1 MNKFMVIWIGEMI
14 STIGSGMSAF
24 ALSIYTFK
32 QTGSVTLVALV
43 TLLAFAPTVLL
54 SPIGGLLADRWDRR
68 VMMMLG
74 EGLSAIGLAMV
85 LLATSLSY
93 TSWILFYIGI
103 FVSSFF
109 LSVLEPAYK
118 ASISDLVTKEDYA
131 KASGMIQIAGASKFL
146 IAPLIAGFLL
156 KHVGLT
162 TILLIDMGTIIVTL
176 LTISIVR
183 NTIKAPNKEQT
194 FKSFQEEFIEGI
206 RFLGKQ
212 KEIRKL
218 VLLMTGMCFFIAFL
232 QTLMIPMAMHITSV
246 EKIGMLES
254 FSAIGMLI
262 GSILISA
269 ITVKN
274 KYAGLKI
281 SLAASGVCMLFVG
294 VFTNYYLL
302 FIACL
307 MFFTTLPFVNTL
319 ADVLI
324 RVRIPNELQGR
335 IWGLIGLIS
344 QIGYLIAYA
353 ISGVLADQIF
363 EPMFM
368 GQSILSETV
377 GKIIGTGAGRGIG
390 FMLIVAGILM
400 AMIALIYRQSQGELD
415 QMVES

>member
-146 IAPLIAGFLL
+146 IAPVIAGFLV

-162 TILLIDMGTIIVTL
+162 TILLIDMSTIIVTL

>member
-1 MNKFMVIWIGEMI
+1 M
-14 STIGSGMSAF
+14 
-24 ALSIYTFK
+24 
-32 QTGSVTLVALV
+32 
-43 TLLAFAPTVLL
+43 
-54 SPIGGLLADRWDRR
+54 
-68 VMMMLG
+68 
-74 EGLSAIGLAMV
+74 
-85 LLATSLSY
+85 
-93 TSWILFYIGI
+93 
-103 FVSSFF
+103 
-109 LSVLEPAYK
+109 
-118 ASISDLVTKEDYA
+118 
-131 KASGMIQIAGASKFL
+131 
-146 IAPLIAGFLL
+146 
-156 KHVGLT
+156 GLT

-400 AMIALIYRQSQGELD
+400 VMIALIYRQSQGELD

>member
-118 ASISDLVTKEDYA
+118 ASISDLVSKEDYA

-146 IAPLIAGFLL
+146 IAPVIAGFLL

>member
-162 TILLIDMGTIIVTL
+162 TIILIDMGTIVVTL

>member
-1 MNKFMVIWIGEMI
+1 MVIWIGEMI

-146 IAPLIAGFLL
+146 IAPVIAGFLV

-162 TILLIDMGTIIVTL
+162 TILLIDMSTIIVTL

-400 AMIALIYRQSQGELD
+400 VMIALIYLQSQGELD

>member
-85 LLATSLSY
+85 LLATSLRD

-212 KEIRKL
+212 LFHCVFADAHDSNGNAHYLGRKNRHVR
-218 VLLMTGMCFFIAFL
+218 VL
-232 QTLMIPMAMHITSV
+232 
-246 EKIGMLES
+246 
-254 FSAIGMLI
+254 
-262 GSILISA
+262 
-269 ITVKN
+269 
-274 KYAGLKI
+274 
-281 SLAASGVCMLFVG
+281 
-294 VFTNYYLL
+294 
-302 FIACL
+302 
-307 MFFTTLPFVNTL
+307 
-319 ADVLI
+319 
-324 RVRIPNELQGR
+324 
-335 IWGLIGLIS
+335 
-344 QIGYLIAYA
+344 
-353 ISGVLADQIF
+353 
-363 EPMFM
+363 
-368 GQSILSETV
+368 
-377 GKIIGTGAGRGIG
+377 
-390 FMLIVAGILM
+390 
-400 AMIALIYRQSQGELD
+400 
-415 QMVES
+415 

>member
-1 MNKFMVIWIGEMI
+1 MVIWIGEMI

-85 LLATSLSY
+85 LLATSLRD

>member
-1 MNKFMVIWIGEMI
+1 MVIWIGEMI

-146 IAPLIAGFLL
+146 IAPVIAGFLV

-162 TILLIDMGTIIVTL
+162 TILLIDMSTIIVTL

>member
-1 MNKFMVIWIGEMI
+1 MVIWIGEMI

-85 LLATSLSY
+85 LLATSMRD

>member
-1 MNKFMVIWIGEMI
+1 
-14 STIGSGMSAF
+14 
-24 ALSIYTFK
+24 
-32 QTGSVTLVALV
+32 
-43 TLLAFAPTVLL
+43 
-54 SPIGGLLADRWDRR
+54 
-68 VMMMLG
+68 
-74 EGLSAIGLAMV
+74 
-85 LLATSLSY
+85 
-93 TSWILFYIGI
+93 
-103 FVSSFF
+103 
-109 LSVLEPAYK
+109 
-118 ASISDLVTKEDYA
+118 
-131 KASGMIQIAGASKFL
+131 
-146 IAPLIAGFLL
+146 
-156 KHVGLT
+156 
-162 TILLIDMGTIIVTL
+162 
-176 LTISIVR
+176 
-183 NTIKAPNKEQT
+183 
-194 FKSFQEEFIEGI
+194 
-206 RFLGKQ
+206 
-212 KEIRKL
+212 
-218 VLLMTGMCFFIAFL
+218 
-232 QTLMIPMAMHITSV
+232 MIPMAMHITSV

-274 KYAGLKI
+274 KYACLKI
-281 SLAASGVCMLFVG
+281 SLAASGLCMLFVG
-294 VFTNYYLL
+294 VFTNYNLL

>member
-85 LLATSLSY
+85 LLATSMRD

>member
-1 MNKFMVIWIGEMI
+1 MVIWIGEMI

>member
-1 MNKFMVIWIGEMI
+1 MNKIMVIWIGEMI

-54 SPIGGLLADRWDRR
+54 SPIG
-68 VMMMLG
+68 
-74 EGLSAIGLAMV
+74 GLSAIGLAMV

>member
-1 MNKFMVIWIGEMI
+1 M
-14 STIGSGMSAF
+14 
-24 ALSIYTFK
+24 
-32 QTGSVTLVALV
+32 V

-85 LLATSLSY
+85 LLATSLRD

-156 KHVGLT
+156 KQVGLT

>member
-54 SPIGGLLADRWDRR
+54 SPIGGL
-68 VMMMLG
+68 
-74 EGLSAIGLAMV
+74 SAIGLAMV
-85 LLATSLSY
+85 LLATSLRD

-118 ASISDLVTKEDYA
+118 ASISDLVTKDDYA